1 MREGRKAP
9 EFHLSWP
16 LRAKGLPRQDAQP
29 RPGADEGYGIPSAT
43 REDSSFPMAAMLTTS
58 LRSSCPCKSSCSPV
72 LTSVELCRH
81 PIRVNFKSPNLSL
94 LGRCS
99 GQTPVLA
106 LEEAVGLGSHTLAG
120 STARPPS
127 SSGS

>member
-1 MREGRKAP
+1 MAWCGEGC
-9 EFHLSWP
+9 
-16 LRAKGLPRQDAQP
+16 D
-29 RPGADEGYGIPSAT
+29 IPPTA
-43 REDSSFPMAAMLTTS
+43 REDNSFSMATVLPPNLGS
-58 LRSSCPCKSSCSPV
+58 FRPCKRRRSLV

-81 PIRVNFKSPNLSL
+81 PIRVNFKSPHLSL

-106 LEEAVGLGSHTLAG
+106 LEEVVSLGSHTLAG
-120 STARPPS
+120 SIARPPS